1 MKKTWKGAAALV
13 CAGVLLFTGCG
24 GGSEGQTNSASGQ
37 DSMETASVQIAP
49 GQEGLENASGTGG
62 ANSDDF
68 DEAQA
73 VKIGIPTAKA
83 DPDSPDKEETVHV
96 KAEPDGTVTEVKVD
110 NVLHVYDSEDVADVS
125 ELSEIRNT
133 EGDEDFQKDGSDIA
147 WQNLGSDI
155 KYQGKSES
163 DVPIGV
169 TVTYWLDGQ
178 EITPQDLAGQSGHV
192 KIRFD
197 YENKTSMTVAV
208 HDKSYNVKVP
218 FIVMTAM
225 MLPEDTFAHIDVT
238 NGRCVS
244 FEDQNMVLGYAIPGL
259 AESLRLNEF
268 EPTEEVEIPSYVEVE
283 CDAQDFELSFTAT
296 VATNGLFKDI
306 KDDDLDDIDE
316 LTDNMKELNDATS
329 EMVDGAGKLLEGTEA
344 FESGLAEYVS
354 AVSQVSSGMSQLQ
367 GGLAQLSDNKGKL
380 YEGSAALSQG
390 LSKLEESLPE
400 SLTVAGLTGDKKLE
414 DILNSLAADAKVLA
428 DAMVTLKGENEWEKV
443 FEDMQSYVALV
454 KASYSGAEAELARAE
469 AEYENLSDSIADS
482 VSSSASEIGAAA
494 GAAAN
499 SAANDRI
506 SEIVSSIDLSSADL
520 TEEQEEMIRAQIA
533 ADLSGIDIS
542 GDVSEAVSADAESRI
557 ESTVL
562 SVEEERMAHVTAARA
577 CLDQITEAASSNQE
591 AIAALDTE
599 TIQKAADDMKKQ
611 FLALTEYTD
620 DMDSLN
626 ANVESI
632 RQMYS
637 DMKSGI
643 KQLST
648 GSGQLTEGISQ
659 FNSGI
664 DALYDGAV
672 LLTQG
677 TSALE
682 SYGSPLLEGASALT
696 EGMSALHEGI
706 QTFDE
711 EAIQELTDLAGD
723 DLLNLSSRIRAI
735 KICDTSYQ
743 TFSGLAPGM
752 KGSVKFIIETEE
764 IVRD

>member
-13 CAGVLLFTGCG
+13 CAGVLLLTGCG
-24 GGSEGQTNSASGQ
+24 GGTEGQTNSASGQ

-244 FEDQNMVLGYAIPGL
+244 FEEQNMVLGYAIPGL
-259 AESLRLNEF
+259 AESLRLEDF

-283 CDAQDFELSFTAT
+283 CDAQEFELSFTAT

-329 EMVDGAGKLLEGTEA
+329 EMVDGAGKLLEGTET

-390 LSKLEESLPE
+390 LAKLEESLPE
-400 SLTVAGLTGDKKLE
+400 SLTVAGLTGDQKLE
-414 DILNSLAADAKVLA
+414 DILNALAADAKILA

-454 KASYSGAEAELARAE
+454 KASYSGAEAGLARAE

-506 SEIVSSIDLSSADL
+506 SEIVSSIDLSSAGL

-577 CLDQITEAASSNQE
+577 CLDQITNAASSNQE

-599 TIQKAADDMKKQ
+599 TIQKAAEDMKKQ

-643 KQLST
+643 EQLST

-659 FNSGI
+659 FNSGV

-711 EAIQELTDLAGD
+711 KAIQELTDLAGD

>member
-1 MKKTWKGAAALV
+1 MNKTWKSVTALL
-13 CAGVLLFTGCG
+13 CSGVLVLAGCG
-24 GGSEGQTNSASGQ
+24 VTSSENS
-37 DSMETASVQIAP
+37 MNSVT
-49 GQEGLENASGTGG
+49 SK
-62 ANSDDF
+62 
-68 DEAQA
+68 DEAAVSSGIEDAGEEVPNGDADMSSDTDDEETA
-73 VKIGIPTAKA
+73 VKIGIPAAKA

-96 KAEPDGTVTEVKVD
+96 KADAGGSVTEVRVD
-110 NVLHVYDSEDVADVS
+110 NVLHVYDTDEVTDVS
-125 ELSEIRNT
+125 ELDGIHNT
-133 EGDEDFQKDGSDIA
+133 EGDEDFSRDGSDLA

-155 KYQGKSES
+155 KYEGSS
-163 DVPIGV
+163 DREVPVGV

-178 EITPQDLAGQSGHV
+178 EIAPQDLAGQSGHV

-197 YENKTSMTVAV
+197 YENRTSMTVAV

-218 FIVMTAM
+218 FVVMTAM
-225 MLPEDTFAHIDVT
+225 VLPEDTFAHIDVT
-238 NGRCVS
+238 NGRCMS
-244 FEDQNMVLGYAIPGL
+244 FEGQNMVLGYAIPGL
-259 AESLRLNEF
+259 AESLRLEDF

-283 CDAQDFELSFTAT
+283 CDVQDFELSFTAT
-296 VATNGLFKDI
+296 VVTNGLFKDI

-329 EMVDGAGKLLEGTEA
+329 EMVDGAGKLLEGTET

-354 AVSQVSSGMSQLQ
+354 AVSQVSEGMSQLSD
-367 GGLAQLSDNKGKL
+367 GIAQLSDNKGKL

-400 SLTVAGLTGDKKLE
+400 NLTVAGLTGDQKLE
-414 DILNSLAADAKVLA
+414 DILNALAADAKVLA

-443 FEDMQSYVALV
+443 FEDMQSYVTLV
-454 KASYSGAEAELARAE
+454 QSSYMGAETELAQAE
-469 AEYENLSDSIADS
+469 AEYENLSESIADS
-482 VSSSASEIGAAA
+482 VSSAANEIGEAA
-494 GAAAN
+494 GSAAT

-506 SEIVSSIDLSSADL
+506 SEIVSSLDFSEANL
-520 TEEQEEMIRAQIA
+520 TPEQEEMIRAQIA
-533 ADLSGIDIS
+533 EDLSGIDIS
-542 GDVSEAVSADAESRI
+542 GDVSEVVAADANSRI

-562 SVEEERMAHVTAARA
+562 SVEEQRMAHVAAAKA
-577 CLDQITEAASSNQE
+577 CLDKITEAADTNKE
-591 AIAALDTE
+591 AVAALDTE
-599 TIQKAADDMKKQ
+599 TIQKAADDMKTQ
-611 FLALTEYTD
+611 FLALTEYSD
-620 DMDSLN
+620 DMDKLEGGVQS
-626 ANVESI
+626 V
-632 RQMYS
+632 RKMYS
-637 DMKSGI
+637 DLKDGI
-643 KQLST
+643 DQLAT

-664 DALYDGAV
+664 DALYSGAL

-696 EGMSALHEGI
+696 EGMSALHDGI
-706 QTFDE
+706 KTFDE

-743 TFSGLAPGM
+743 TFSGLAPGR

>member
-1 MKKTWKGAAALV
+1 MRKTWKKGVALLCV
-13 CAGVLLFTGCG
+13 GTLLLSGCG
-24 GGSEGQTNSASGQ
+24 AGKGNTSESDPSKDAITTTSDAGNESS
-37 DSMETASVQIAP
+37 ETAGSDDTAFA
-49 GQEGLENASGTGG
+49 GEENA
-62 ANSDDF
+62 
-68 DEAQA
+68 
-73 VKIGIPTAKA
+73 VRIGIPAAKA

-96 KAEPDGTVTEVKVD
+96 KADAVGSVTEVTVD
-110 NVLHVYDSEDVADVS
+110 NVLHVYDTGEVSDVS
-125 ELSEIRNT
+125 ELQEIHNT
-133 EGDEDFQKDGSDIA
+133 EGDEDFSQDGSNLA

-155 KYQGKSES
+155 KYEGSS
-163 DVPIGV
+163 DRDVPVGV

-178 EITPQDLAGQSGHV
+178 EIAPQDLAGESGHV

-197 YENKTSMTVAV
+197 YENRTSMTVAV

-218 FIVMTAM
+218 FVVMTAM
-225 MLPEDTFAHIDVT
+225 VLPEETFGHIEVT
-238 NGRCVS
+238 NGRCMS
-244 FEDQNMVLGYAIPGL
+244 FEGQNMVLGYAIPGL

-268 EPTEEVEIPSYVEVE
+268 EPTEEIEIPSYVEVE

-329 EMVDGAGKLLEGTEA
+329 EMVDGAGKLLEGTET
-344 FESGLAEYVS
+344 FESGLTEYVS
-354 AVSQVSSGMSQLQ
+354 AVSQVSSGMSQLSD
-367 GGLAQLSDNKGKL
+367 GIAQLSDNKGKL
-380 YEGSAALSQG
+380 YDGSAALSQG
-390 LSKLEESLPE
+390 LAKLEESLPE
-400 SLTVAGLTGDKKLE
+400 SLTVAGLTGDQKLE
-414 DILNSLAADAKVLA
+414 DILNALAADAKVLA

-443 FEDMQSYVALV
+443 FEDMSSYVTLV
-454 KASYSGAEAELARAE
+454 QSSYMGAETELAQAE
-469 AEYENLSDSIADS
+469 AEYENLSESIADS
-482 VSSSASEIGAAA
+482 VS
-494 GAAAN
+494 AAAN
-499 SAANDRI
+499 EIGEAAGSTATSAANDRI
-506 SEIVSSIDLSSADL
+506 SEIVSSLDFSEASL
-520 TEEQEEMIRAQIA
+520 TPEQEEMIRNQIA
-533 ADLSGIDIS
+533 EDLSDIDIS
-542 GDVSEAVSADAESRI
+542 GNVSEAVTADAMSRI

-562 SVEEERMAHVTAARA
+562 SVEEKRMAHIKAAKA
-577 CLDQITEAASSNQE
+577 CLDQITEAAESNKE
-591 AIAALDTE
+591 AIEALDAE

-620 DMDSLN
+620 DMDKLEGS
-626 ANVESI
+626 VQSI
-632 RQMYS
+632 RKMYS
-637 DMKSGI
+637 DLKGGI
-643 KQLST
+643 DQLST

-664 DALYDGAV
+664 DALYSGAV

-706 QTFDE
+706 KTFDE

-764 IVRD
+764 IARD

>member
-37 DSMETASVQIAP
+37 DSMETASVQIAS

-259 AESLRLNEF
+259 AESLRLEDF

-329 EMVDGAGKLLEGTEA
+329 EMVDGAGQLLEGTEA

-354 AVSQVSSGMSQLQ
+354 AVSQVSSGMSQLSD
-367 GGLAQLSDNKGKL
+367 GIAQLSDNKGKL
-380 YEGSAALSQG
+380 YDGSAALSQG
-390 LSKLEESLPE
+390 LAKLEESLPE
-400 SLTVAGLTGDKKLE
+400 SLTVAGLTGDQKLE
-414 DILNSLAADAKVLA
+414 DILNALAADAKVLA

-469 AEYENLSDSIADS
+469 AECENLSDSIADS

-506 SEIVSSIDLSSADL
+506 SEIVSSIDLSSASL

-711 EAIQELTDLAGD
+711 EAIKELTDLAGD

-735 KICDTSYQ
+735 KICDASYQ
-743 TFSGLAPGM
+743 TFSGLAPGR

-764 IVRD
+764 IAGD

>member
-218 FIVMTAM
+218 FVVMTAM
-225 MLPEDTFAHIDVT
+225 VLPEDTFGHIEVT
-238 NGRCVS
+238 NGRCMS
-244 FEDQNMVLGYAIPGL
+244 FEGQNMVLGYAIPGL

-283 CDAQDFELSFTAT
+283 CDAQEFELSFTAT

-329 EMVDGAGKLLEGTEA
+329 EMVDGAGQLLEGTEA

-506 SEIVSSIDLSSADL
+506 SEIVSSIDLSSAGL

-562 SVEEERMAHVTAARA
+562 SVEEERMAHVMAAKA
-577 CLDQITEAASSNQE
+577 CLDQITNAASSNQE

-599 TIQKAADDMKKQ
+599 TIQKAAEDMKKQ

-643 KQLST
+643 EQLST

-664 DALYDGAV
+664 DALYDGVV

>member
-1 MKKTWKGAAALV
+1 MRKTWKSAVALL
-13 CAGVLLFTGCG
+13 CAGTLLLTGCG
-24 GGSEGQTNSASGQ
+24 AGKGTSSESGTSEDEVTSLAGTEGESAEAAANDAGS
-37 DSMETASVQIAP
+37 SMEAY
-49 GQEGLENASGTGG
+49 
-62 ANSDDF
+62 
-68 DEAQA
+68 DEETA
-73 VKIGIPTAKA
+73 VKIGIPAAKA

-96 KAEPDGTVTEVKVD
+96 KADAGGSVNEVKVD
-110 NVLHVYDSEDVADVS
+110 NVLHVYDMDEVTDVS
-125 ELSEIRNT
+125 ELDDIHNT
-133 EGDEDFQKDGSDIA
+133 EGDEDFRQDGSDLA

-155 KYQGKSES
+155 KYEGSS
-163 DVPIGV
+163 DREVPVGV

-178 EITPQDLAGQSGHV
+178 EIAPQDLAGQSGHV
-192 KIRFD
+192 RIRFD
-197 YENKTSMTVAV
+197 YENRTSMTVTV

-218 FIVMTAM
+218 FVVMTAM
-225 MLPEDTFAHIDVT
+225 VLPEDTFGHIEVT
-238 NGRCVS
+238 NGRCMS
-244 FEDQNMVLGYAIPGL
+244 FEGQNMVLGYAMPGL
-259 AESLRLNEF
+259 AESLRLEEF

-306 KDDDLDDIDE
+306 KDEDLDDIDE

-329 EMVDGAGKLLEGTEA
+329 EMVDGAGKLLEGTET

-354 AVSQVSSGMSQLQ
+354 AVSQVSEGMSQLSD
-367 GGLAQLSDNKGKL
+367 GIAQLSDNKGKL

-400 SLTVAGLTGDKKLE
+400 SLTVAGLTGDQKLE
-414 DILNSLAADAKVLA
+414 DILNALAADAKVLA

-443 FEDMQSYVALV
+443 FEDMQSYVTLV
-454 KASYSGAEAELARAE
+454 QSSYMGAETELAQAE
-469 AEYENLSDSIADS
+469 AEYENLSASIAES
-482 VSSSASEIGAAA
+482 VSNAANDIGEAA
-494 GAAAN
+494 GNTATN
-499 SAANDRI
+499 AANDRI
-506 SEIVSSIDLSSADL
+506 SEIVSSLDFSEANL
-520 TEEQEEMIRAQIA
+520 TPEQEELIRAQIA
-533 ADLSGIDIS
+533 EDLSGIDIS
-542 GDVSEAVSADAESRI
+542 GDVSEVVSADANSRI

-562 SVEEERMAHVTAARA
+562 SVEEQRMAHITAAKA
-577 CLDQITEAASSNQE
+577 CLDQITEAADSNKE

-611 FLALTEYTD
+611 FLALTEYSD
-620 DMDSLN
+620 DMDTLDSG
-626 ANVESI
+626 VQSI
-632 RQMYS
+632 RKMYS
-637 DMKSGI
+637 DLKDGI
-643 KQLST
+643 DQLAT

-664 DALYDGAV
+664 DALYSGAV

-696 EGMSALHEGI
+696 EGMSALHDGI
-706 QTFDE
+706 KTFDE

-743 TFSGLAPGM
+743 TFSGLAPGR

>member
-37 DSMETASVQIAP
+37 DSMETASVQIAS

-259 AESLRLNEF
+259 AESLRLEDF

-329 EMVDGAGKLLEGTEA
+329 EMVDGAGQLLEGTEA

-354 AVSQVSSGMSQLQ
+354 AVSQVSSGMSQLSD
-367 GGLAQLSDNKGKL
+367 GIAQLSDNKGKL
-380 YEGSAALSQG
+380 YDGSAALSQG
-390 LSKLEESLPE
+390 LAKLEESLPE
-400 SLTVAGLTGDKKLE
+400 SLTVAGLTGDQKLE
-414 DILNSLAADAKVLA
+414 DILNALAADAKVLA

-443 FEDMQSYVALV
+443 FEDMCSYVTLV
-454 KASYSGAEAELARAE
+454 QSSYMGAETELAKAE
-469 AEYENLSDSIADS
+469 AEYENLPESIADS
-482 VSSSASEIGAAA
+482 ASSAANEIGEAA
-494 GAAAN
+494 GSTAT
-499 SAANDRI
+499 SAANDRV
-506 SEIVSSIDLSSADL
+506 SEIVSSLDFSEASL
-520 TEEQEEMIRAQIA
+520 TPEQEEMIRNQIA
-533 ADLSGIDIS
+533 EDLSGIDIS
-542 GDVSEAVSADAESRI
+542 GDVSEAVSADAMSRI

-562 SVEEERMAHVTAARA
+562 SVEEQRIAHVKAAKA
-577 CLDQITEAASSNQE
+577 CLNQITEAAESNKE
-591 AIAALDTE
+591 TIDALDTE

-620 DMDSLN
+620 DMDKLEGS
-626 ANVESI
+626 VQSI
-632 RQMYS
+632 RKMYS
-637 DMKSGI
+637 DLKGGI
-643 KQLST
+643 DQLAT

-764 IVRD
+764 IARD

>member
-1 MKKTWKGAAALV
+1 MRKLLKGTVALM
-13 CAGVLLFTGCG
+13 CAGTLLLTGCG
-24 GGSEGQTNSASGQ
+24 AGKGSSSESGTSKDGVTSLTGADNGSAEAAVNDAES
-37 DSMETASVQIAP
+37 SMEEYGEET
-49 GQEGLENASGTGG
+49 
-62 ANSDDF
+62 
-68 DEAQA
+68 A
-73 VKIGIPTAKA
+73 VKIGIPAAKA
-83 DPDSPDKEETVHV
+83 DPESPDKEETVHV
-96 KAEPDGTVTEVKVD
+96 KADAGGSVTGVTVD
-110 NVLHVYDSEDVADVS
+110 NVLHVYDTGEIADVS
-125 ELSEIRNT
+125 ELEEIHNT
-133 EGDEDFQKDGSDIA
+133 EGDEDFSQNGSDIA

-155 KYQGKSES
+155 KYEGNS
-163 DVPIGV
+163 DREVPIGV
-169 TVTYWLDGQ
+169 TVTYWLDDL
-178 EITPQDLAGQSGHV
+178 EIAPQDLAGKSGHV

-197 YENKTSMTVAV
+197 YENRTSMTVAV

-218 FIVMTAM
+218 FVVMTAM
-225 MLPEDTFAHIDVT
+225 VLPEDTFGHIEVT
-238 NGRCVS
+238 NGRCMS
-244 FEDQNMVLGYAIPGL
+244 FEGQNMVLGYAIPGL

-329 EMVDGAGKLLEGTEA
+329 EMVDGAGKLLEGTET

-354 AVSQVSSGMSQLQ
+354 AVSQVSSGMSQLSD
-367 GGLAQLSDNKGKL
+367 GIAQLSDNKDKL
-380 YEGSAALSQG
+380 YDGSAALSQG
-390 LSKLEESLPE
+390 LAKLEESLPE
-400 SLTVAGLTGDKKLE
+400 SLTVAGLTGDQKLE
-414 DILNSLAADAKVLA
+414 DILNALAADAKVLA

-443 FEDMQSYVALV
+443 FEDMRTYVTLVQS
-454 KASYSGAEAELARAE
+454 SYMGAETELATAE
-469 AEYENLSDSIADS
+469 AEYENLSESIADS
-482 VSSSASEIGAAA
+482 
-494 GAAAN
+494 
-499 SAANDRI
+499 NDRV
-506 SEIVSSIDLSSADL
+506 SEIVSSLDFSEASL
-520 TEEQEEMIRAQIA
+520 TPEQEEMIRNQIA
-533 ADLSGIDIS
+533 EDLSGIDIS
-542 GDVSEAVSADAESRI
+542 GDVSEAVSADAMSRI

-562 SVEEERMAHVTAARA
+562 SVEEQRMAHVTAAKA
-577 CLDQITEAASSNQE
+577 CLDQITEAAESNKE
-591 AIAALDTE
+591 AIEALDTE

-620 DMDSLN
+620 DMDKLEGS
-626 ANVESI
+626 VQSI
-632 RQMYS
+632 R
-637 DMKSGI
+637 K
-643 KQLST
+643 
-648 GSGQLTEGISQ
+648 

-664 DALYDGAV
+664 DALYSGAL

-706 QTFDE
+706 KTFDE

-764 IVRD
+764 IARD

>member
-1 MKKTWKGAAALV
+1 MRKTWKMGVALL
-13 CAGVLLFTGCG
+13 CAVTLLAGCG
-24 GGSEGQTNSASGQ
+24 TGKGKTSESDTGKDAVTTTSDGANESSEASMS
-37 DSMETASVQIAP
+37 DDTAYADETA
-49 GQEGLENASGTGG
+49 
-62 ANSDDF
+62 
-68 DEAQA
+68 A
-73 VKIGIPTAKA
+73 VKIGIPEAKA

-96 KAEPDGTVTEVKVD
+96 KADAGGSVNEVTVD
-110 NVLHVYDSEDVADVS
+110 NVLHVYDTDEVTDVS
-125 ELSEIRNT
+125 ELYGIHNT
-133 EGDEDFQKDGSDIA
+133 EGDEDFRQDGSDLS

-155 KYQGKSES
+155 KYEGSSDSE
-163 DVPIGV
+163 VPVGV

-178 EITPQDLAGQSGHV
+178 EIAPQDLAGQSGHV

-197 YENKTSMTVAV
+197 YENRTSMTVAV

-218 FIVMTAM
+218 FVVMTAM
-225 MLPEDTFAHIDVT
+225 VLPEDTFAHIEVT
-238 NGRCVS
+238 NGRCMG
-244 FEDQNMVLGYAIPGL
+244 FEGQNMVLGYALPGL

-316 LTDNMKELNDATS
+316 LTDNMKELNDAAS
-329 EMVDGAGKLLEGTEA
+329 EMVDGAGKLLEGTET

-354 AVSQVSSGMSQLQ
+354 AVSQVSSGMSQLSD
-367 GGLAQLSDNKGKL
+367 GIAQLSDNKGKL

-390 LSKLEESLPE
+390 LLKLEESLPE
-400 SLTVAGLTGDKKLE
+400 SLTVAGLTGDQKLE
-414 DILNSLAADAKVLA
+414 DILNALAADAKVLA

-443 FEDMQSYVALV
+443 FEDMQSYVTLV
-454 KASYSGAEAELARAE
+454 QSSYMGAETELAQAE
-469 AEYENLSDSIADS
+469 AEYENLSESITDS
-482 VSSSASEIGAAA
+482 VSSAANEIGEAA
-494 GAAAN
+494 GSTAT
-499 SAANDRI
+499 SAANARI
-506 SEIVSSIDLSSADL
+506 SEIVSSLDFSEASL
-520 TEEQEEMIRAQIA
+520 TPEQEDMIRNQIA
-533 ADLSGIDIS
+533 ADLSAIDIS
-542 GDVSEAVSADAESRI
+542 GDVSEAVSADAMSRI

-562 SVEEERMAHVTAARA
+562 SVEEQRMAHVTAAKA
-577 CLDQITEAASSNQE
+577 YLDQITEAAESNKE
-591 AIAALDTE
+591 AIEALDAE
-599 TIQKAADDMKKQ
+599 TIQKAADDMKQQ

-620 DMDSLN
+620 DMDKLEGS
-626 ANVESI
+626 VKSI

-637 DMKSGI
+637 DLKGGI
-643 KQLST
+643 DQLAT

-664 DALYDGAV
+664 DALYSGAV

-696 EGMSALHEGI
+696 EGMSALHDGI
-706 QTFDE
+706 KTFDE

-743 TFSGLAPGM
+743 TFSGLAPGR
-752 KGSVKFIIETEE
+752 KGSVRFIIETEE

>member
-1 MKKTWKGAAALV
+1 M
-13 CAGVLLFTGCG
+13 CAGTLLLTGCG
-24 GGSEGQTNSASGQ
+24 AGKGSSSESGTSKDGVTSLTGADNGSAEAAVNDAES
-37 DSMETASVQIAP
+37 SMEEYGEET
-49 GQEGLENASGTGG
+49 
-62 ANSDDF
+62 
-68 DEAQA
+68 A
-73 VKIGIPTAKA
+73 VKIGIPAAKA
-83 DPDSPDKEETVHV
+83 DPESPDKEETVHV
-96 KAEPDGTVTEVKVD
+96 KADAGGSVTGVTVD
-110 NVLHVYDSEDVADVS
+110 NVLHVYDTGEIADVS
-125 ELSEIRNT
+125 ELEEIHNT
-133 EGDEDFQKDGSDIA
+133 EGDEDFSQNGSDIA

-155 KYQGKSES
+155 KYEGNS
-163 DVPIGV
+163 DREVPIGV
-169 TVTYWLDGQ
+169 TVTYWLDDL
-178 EITPQDLAGQSGHV
+178 EIAPQDLAGKSGHV

-197 YENKTSMTVAV
+197 YENRTSMTVAV

-218 FIVMTAM
+218 FVVMTAM
-225 MLPEDTFAHIDVT
+225 VLPEDTFGHIEVT
-238 NGRCVS
+238 NGRCMS
-244 FEDQNMVLGYAIPGL
+244 FEGQNMVLGYAIPGL

-329 EMVDGAGKLLEGTEA
+329 EMVDGAGKLLEGTET

-354 AVSQVSSGMSQLQ
+354 AVSQVSSGMSQLSD
-367 GGLAQLSDNKGKL
+367 GIAQLSDNKDKL
-380 YEGSAALSQG
+380 YDGSAALSQG
-390 LSKLEESLPE
+390 LAKLEESLPE
-400 SLTVAGLTGDKKLE
+400 SLTVAGLTGDQKLE
-414 DILNSLAADAKVLA
+414 DILNALAADAKVLA

-443 FEDMQSYVALV
+443 FEDMRTYVTLVQS
-454 KASYSGAEAELARAE
+454 SYMGAETELATAE
-469 AEYENLSDSIADS
+469 AEYENLSESIADS
-482 VSSSASEIGAAA
+482 VSSAANEIGETA
-494 GAAAN
+494 GSTAT

-506 SEIVSSIDLSSADL
+506 SEIVSSLDFSEASL
-520 TEEQEEMIRAQIA
+520 TPEQEEMIRNQIA
-533 ADLSGIDIS
+533 EDFSGINIG
-542 GDVSEAVSADAESRI
+542 GDVSEAVSADAMSRI

-562 SVEEERMAHVTAARA
+562 SVEEQRIAHVKAAKA
-577 CLDQITEAASSNQE
+577 CLDQITEAAESNKE
-591 AIAALDTE
+591 AIDALDTE

-620 DMDSLN
+620 DMDKLEGS
-626 ANVESI
+626 VQSI
-632 RQMYS
+632 RKMYS
-637 DMKSGI
+637 DLKGGI
-643 KQLST
+643 DQLAI

-664 DALYDGAV
+664 DALYSGAL

-706 QTFDE
+706 KTFDE
-711 EAIQELTDLAGD
+711 EAIQELTELAGD

-764 IVRD
+764 IARD

>member
-259 AESLRLNEF
+259 AESLRLEDF

-283 CDAQDFELSFTAT
+283 CDAQEFELSFTAT

-329 EMVDGAGKLLEGTEA
+329 EMVDGAGQLLEGTEA

>member
-354 AVSQVSSGMSQLQ
+354 AVSCV
-367 GGLAQLSDNKGKL
+367 GGIAGLIGHEPAARRPC
-380 YEGSAALSQG
+380 SAIRQQRQTLRG
-390 LSKLEESLPE
+390 LGCP
-400 SLTVAGLTGDKKLE
+400 VAG
-414 DILNSLAADAKVLA
+414 AC
-428 DAMVTLKGENEWEKV
+428 
-443 FEDMQSYVALV
+443 
-454 KASYSGAEAELARAE
+454 EA
-469 AEYENLSDSIADS
+469 
-482 VSSSASEIGAAA
+482 
-494 GAAAN
+494 
-499 SAANDRI
+499 
-506 SEIVSSIDLSSADL
+506 
-520 TEEQEEMIRAQIA
+520 
-533 ADLSGIDIS
+533 
-542 GDVSEAVSADAESRI
+542 
-557 ESTVL
+557 
-562 SVEEERMAHVTAARA
+562 
-577 CLDQITEAASSNQE
+577 
-591 AIAALDTE
+591 
-599 TIQKAADDMKKQ
+599 
-611 FLALTEYTD
+611 
-620 DMDSLN
+620 
-626 ANVESI
+626 
-632 RQMYS
+632 
-637 DMKSGI
+637 
-643 KQLST
+643 
-648 GSGQLTEGISQ
+648 
-659 FNSGI
+659 
-664 DALYDGAV
+664 
-672 LLTQG
+672 
-677 TSALE
+677 
-682 SYGSPLLEGASALT
+682 
-696 EGMSALHEGI
+696 
-706 QTFDE
+706 
-711 EAIQELTDLAGD
+711 
-723 DLLNLSSRIRAI
+723 
-735 KICDTSYQ
+735 
-743 TFSGLAPGM
+743 
-752 KGSVKFIIETEE
+752 
-764 IVRD
+764 